1 MSRLIERHVRCG
13 PFLPAGAV
21 RPSFRCAARLLAG
34 VLLLFGSACDM
45 APREDAP
52 VEASAPATPAEA
64 LVPASP
70 APALLDDTDPGSLR
84 TAVGRS
90 LEWLDRL
97 PSDSALD
104 FGVRRVP
111 VVTLRASLDELHG
124 YLAEEPDP
132 AELAAWVAERFEVV
146 ESVGSRSLRDAAD
159 EAGDAAESEPV
170 DPGQADG
177 DVLFTGYYEPII
189 PGARERTD
197 RATVPVYGAPD
208 DLVRVRLSDF
218 GRDLPDETLT
228 GRLEGGRLL
237 PYWTRNEIQ
246 TADALADRDL
256 EIAWVEDRVD
266 LFFVE
271 VQGSG
276 AIRFPDGGE
285 LGISYAASNGRPYRS
300 IGRLLI
306 DDGLVPEEEMSMQA
320 IRGYLDRQPDDVPRV
335 LDHNESYVFFRPRT
349 TPPIGA
355 LGVPVTGGRSIATDL
370 ALFPRGALAFIETT
384 RPALDTDGRV
394 IAGPP
399 LGRFMLNQDTGGAIR
414 GPGRV
419 DVFWGRG
426 EDAAETAG
434 RMQQM
439 GRVFFLVPR

>member
-1 MSRLIERHVRCG
+1 M
-13 PFLPAGAV
+13 
-21 RPSFRCAARLLAG
+21 
-34 VLLLFGSACDM
+34 
-45 APREDAP
+45 
-52 VEASAPATPAEA
+52 TPADA
-64 LVPASP
+64 MVPASP
-70 APALLDDTDPGSLR
+70 APAMLDDADPGSLR
-84 TAVGRS
+84 AAVGRS
-90 LEWLDRL
+90 LEWLGGL
-97 PSDSALD
+97 PADSALD

-111 VVTLRASLDELHG
+111 VGNMRASLEALHEF
-124 YLAEEPDP
+124 LADDPDP

-146 ESVGSRSLRDAAD
+146 ASVGAESLREAAD

-170 DPGQADG
+170 DPGQAEG

-208 DLVRVRLSDF
+208 DLIRVRLSDF
-218 GRDLPDETLT
+218 GPDLPDATLT
-228 GRLEGGRLL
+228 GRIDDGRLL

-246 TADALADRDL
+246 TADALADRGL

-306 DDGLVPEEEMSMQA
+306 DDGLVPQEEMSMQA
-320 IRGYLDRQPDDVPRV
+320 IRGYLDRQPDDIPRV
-335 LDHNESYVFFRPRT
+335 LDYNESYVFFRPRE

-355 LGVPVTGGRSIATDL
+355 LGVPVTPGRSIATDL
-370 ALFPRGALAFIETT
+370 SLFPRSALAFIETT
-384 RPALDTDGRV
+384 RPALDTAGRV

-414 GPGRV
+414 GAGRV

-439 GRVFFLVPR
+439 GRLFFLIPRTDVGVRIEPAGAGRDPRGAGGGDRDVS